1 MEIDHVLMAV
11 AGLDQGAERLEK
23 ELGLKVQAGGR
34 HPGLGTVNRILP
46 LGQQYLELIAV
57 ADPAEAAT
65 SRLGQR
71 VTKSVAG
78 GRTFVDWALRT
89 DDLGALQDRLRG
101 AGWELPPAW
110 SGSRPRPDGMVLR
123 WRTQDLDP
131 SLDATVI
138 PFVIEWDIP
147 AGAHP
152 GEQGAQHTL
161 TKVVLGAR
169 DPDAALA
176 KLRLLLGDSLARK
189 ERASFRSCSCSSEKA
204 KSIPLEESKGWPE
217 GPAWPARSS
226 P

>member
-1 MEIDHVLMAV
+1 MDVEVDHVLLAV
-11 AGLDQGAERLEK
+11 ADLDQGAARLEQ
-23 ELGLKVQAGGR
+23 EHGLKVLGGGR
-34 HPGLGTVNRILP
+34 HPGLGTANRILP
-46 LGQQYLELIAV
+46 LGRQYLELIAI

-71 VTKSVAG
+71 VQRAIAE

-89 DDLGALQDRLRG
+89 DDLGTLQEQLRA

-110 SGSRPRPDGMVLR
+110 SGSRSRPDGTVLR

-131 SLDATVI
+131 SLEATVI

-152 GEQGAQHTL
+152 GEQAAQHTL
-161 TKVVLGAR
+161 SKVVLGAR

-176 KLRLLLGDSLARK
+176 KLRLLLGESDLYEVVEADADGVRQVVLDG
-189 ERASFRSCSCSSEKA
+189 
-204 KSIPLEESKGWPE
+204 PLTIV
-217 GPAWPARSS
+217 
-226 P
+226 

>member
-1 MEIDHVLMAV
+1 MAV
-11 AGLDQGAERLEK
+11 ADLDEGAARLER
-23 ELGLKVQAGGR
+23 EHGLKVLFGGR
-34 HPGLGTVNRILP
+34 HPGLGTANRILP
-46 LGQQYLELIAV
+46 LGRQYLELIGV

-71 VTKSVAG
+71 VQRAVAE

-89 DDLGALQDRLRG
+89 DDLDELQERLRA

-110 SGSRPRPDGMVLR
+110 SGTRPRPDGSALR
-123 WRTQDLDP
+123 WRTQELDP

-152 GEQGAQHTL
+152 GEQGAEHSL
-161 TKVVLGAR
+161 SKRVLGAR

-176 KLRLLLGDSLARK
+176 KLRLLLG
-189 ERASFRSCSCSSEKA
+189 
-204 KSIPLEESKGWPE
+204 ESDLYEVVEADADGVRE
-217 GPAWPARSS
+217 VVLDGVLRIG
-226 P
+226 